1 MAFILLARRFV
12 RCALALGVAVA
23 ATAPANAALIQLKA
37 VADSEVSERPSEDR
51 GTNDGLLN
59 VRTSSGNDRNEIV
72 ALRFD
77 LSSVNVASITGATVN
92 LIHNRVGSTRTYI
105 VYGVKDGSLGP
116 DNNTP
121 TTPARGYDDNTWDE
135 ALVKFSN
142 MPGLFY
148 DGNPAAGSQGIVAAD
163 TVNIGNGAFNGGAK
177 GVIQPLTT
185 PGLLSFLQSH
195 PDSLVTLLIAKDTA
209 ALSTGQDR
217 FASRNATSLD
227 GGTPSGAAGDF
238 APYLEVDVV
247 PEPSSL
253 ALLALAGLIGAVCPR
268 RAGN

>member
-1 MAFILLARRFV
+1 MNVKVLLGHVARSAF
-12 RCALALGVAVA
+12 ALTVAVL
-23 ATAPANAALIQLKA
+23 ATASANASLIQIKA
-37 VADSEVSERPSEDR
+37 IADSEVSERPSEDR

-72 ALRFD
+72 ALKFD
-77 LSSVNVASITGATVN
+77 LSSVNLANVTSATAN

-105 VYGVKDGSLGP
+105 VYGVKDGAVGA

-121 TTPARGYDDNTWDE
+121 TTPAQGFDDNTWDE

-142 MPGLFY
+142 MPGLLY
-148 DGNPAAGSQGIVAAD
+148 DGNPAAASQGIVVAD
-163 TVNIGNGAFNGGAK
+163 TTNIGNGAFNGGAK
-177 GVIQPLTT
+177 GAVQPLTT
-185 PGLLSFLQSH
+185 PGLLAFLQTH
-195 PDSLVTLLIAKDTA
+195 PDSIVTLLIAKDTA

-238 APYLEVDVV
+238 APYLELEVV
-247 PEPSSL
+247 PEPSTF
-253 ALLALAGLIGAVCPR
+253 ALVALAGLFGAVRTRRIGA
-268 RAGN
+268 